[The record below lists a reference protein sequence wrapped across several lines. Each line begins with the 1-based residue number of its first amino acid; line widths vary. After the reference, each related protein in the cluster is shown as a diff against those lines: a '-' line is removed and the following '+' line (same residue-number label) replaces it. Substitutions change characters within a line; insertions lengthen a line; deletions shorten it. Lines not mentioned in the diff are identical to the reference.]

1 MKGFGKR
8 NERAYSHQTRLYL
21 PFHTA
26 YRYDSNLLDPF
37 RFFNS
42 ENENTLREF
51 HSGKSHIS
59 VVYLYDGRV

>member
-1 MKGFGKR
+1 MD
-8 NERAYSHQTRLYL
+8 ERAYSHTNPALIL
-21 PFHTA
+21 FHTS

-42 ENENTLREF
+42 ENDNTLREF
-51 HSGKSHIS
+51 HSGKIHFS